1 MTNDYY
7 DTCEI
12 KVEKFYRN
20 LLNILSKTGNGK
32 ISTDGTDI
40 ICDTP
45 EEAENIADFIDD
57 SLNVMATFT
66 RPVTV
71 NGVEKYAVCIDLD

>member
-7 DTCEI
+7 DTCE
-12 KVEKFYRN
+12 KVEDFFRN
-20 LLNILSKTGNGK
+20 LLEILSKTGNGK
-32 ISTDGTDI
+32 ISTDGSDI
-40 ICDTP
+40 ICDFM
-45 EEAENIADFIDD
+45 EDAENIADLIDD
-57 SLNVMATFT
+57 TYNVMATFT

>member
-1 MTNDYY
+1 MDYY
-7 DTCEI
+7 EI
-12 KVEKFYRN
+12 EKKAEDFYCD
-20 LLNILSKTGNGK
+20 LLEILSKTGNGK

-57 SLNVMATFT
+57 SLNVMAAFT
-66 RPVTV
+66 RPFTV